1 MCTIPKN
8 GCTQWKRLILKAMGH
23 NSSVYLDEKASHLTV
38 HGGQYKYL
46 PRVLKRRMLDSLE
59 DESTFRVVFSRN
71 PFVRLLSSYLNKLV
85 KANDRHRLRQ
95 KLGLDAWSDNLT
107 FADFVSALQRWADAV
122 PGGLALSSGIDHHF
136 ALQSSFCGLAN
147 DNQSQLHYDW
157 VLKTEEINSWYP
169 CLVDALNLSA
179 VVDSGWPGSKCFFS
193 APGRPCDGQTWKG
206 GFTGNRWDAPDHR
219 TESLRRLWLHYDRE
233 LERRVAKLYA
243 ADFALFGYPTRL
255 GLPGD
260 GASAQPRGDG
270 MDGGRRTAG

>member
-95 KLGLDAWSDNLT
+95 KLGLDVWSDNLT
-107 FADFVSALQRWADAV
+107 FADSVSALQRWADAV

-179 VVDSGWPGSKCFFS
+179 VVGQGPS
-193 APGRPCDGQTWKG
+193 ASSARRAGRATGRPGRGGSLGTDGT
-206 GFTGNRWDAPDHR
+206 R
-219 TESLRRLWLHYDRE
+219 
-233 LERRVAKLYA
+233 
-243 ADFALFGYPTRL
+243 PTT
-255 GLPGD
+255 
-260 GASAQPRGDG
+260 
-270 MDGGRRTAG
+270 GRRASGGCGCTTTASSSDGSPSSTPPTLRFLDTRRGSASLATGHPRSRAGTGWTEGAAPPAE